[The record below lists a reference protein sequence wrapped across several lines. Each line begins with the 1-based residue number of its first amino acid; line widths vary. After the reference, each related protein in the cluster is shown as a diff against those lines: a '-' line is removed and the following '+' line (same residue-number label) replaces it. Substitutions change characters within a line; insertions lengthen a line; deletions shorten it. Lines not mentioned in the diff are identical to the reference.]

1 MIRIDRIDHLV
12 LSVSDIEASCDFY
25 SRVLAM
31 EAVNFDHNRR
41 ALRFGEQK
49 INLHRADS
57 PIAPHAG
64 HPTVG
69 AADLCFV
76 TRTPLSEVTAQLVE
90 CGIAIITGPLSRAG
104 ALGPI
109 TSIYFRD
116 PDLNLIEVSNY
127 QHET

>member
-12 LSVSDIEASCDFY
+12 LSVTNIETSCDFY
-25 SRVLAM
+25 SRVLGM
-31 EAVNFDHNRR
+31 EVVSFSHDRR
-41 ALRFGEQK
+41 ALRFGKQK

-57 PIAPHAG
+57 PIAPHAA

-76 TRTPLSEVTAQLVE
+76 TKTPLSKVAAQLVE
-90 CGIAIITGPLSRAG
+90 CGIAIVAGPLSRAG

-116 PDLNLIEVSNY
+116 PDSNLIEVSNY
-127 QHET
+127 LRET

>member
-25 SRVLAM
+25 SRVLGM
-31 EAVNFDHNRR
+31 EAVSFDHNRR
-41 ALRFGEQK
+41 ALKFGEQK

-69 AADLCFV
+69 AADLRFV
-76 TRTPLSEVTAQLVE
+76 TKTPLSEVTAQLVE